1 MIIKKTKFKDL
12 FILKQKNN
20 IDQRGSLRETFNK
33 KILKKN
39 FVFEYC
45 TSSKKML

>member
-39 FVFEYC
+39 FVFEY
-45 TSSKKML
+45 